1 MIIDAL
7 THVTPDGRWFSTA
20 HDASVDRLR
29 RELDACDVEAA
40 VVVALAGY
48 IPNDFVLDISLHDS
62 RLVPGCSIDPRRY
75 DAASFRAEFQ
85 GSPFR
90 VLKLHPRLNAYDPLD
105 PACLAILEELASW
118 PDPMPVWLCSLFHTP
133 GVALRKPPVE
143 TACELADRFP
153 ALQFVFLHAAGPSAL
168 SLAAALRPRL
178 NAYVDLSHTLV
189 TYAGSS
195 VDLDL
200 RWIAEHFDQRTLF
213 GSDFPEHAIATA
225 FDAFRARMCGL
236 AEEKSANL
244 LGRTAARLLGLE
256 PWTNATAG

>member
-29 RELDACDVEAA
+29 RELDASDVDAA
-40 VVVALAGY
+40 VVVALAGH
-48 IPNDFVLDISLHDS
+48 IPNDFVLEVSLHDP
-62 RLVPGCSIDPRRY
+62 RLLPGCSVDPRLY

-90 VLKLHPRLNAYDPLD
+90 VLKLHPRLNRYDPLD

-118 PDPMPVWLCSLFHTP
+118 SHPMPVWLCSLFHTP

-153 ALQFVFLHAAGPSAL
+153 ALQFVFLHGAGPLAL
-168 SLAAALRPRL
+168 QLAEALRERV
-178 NAYVDLSHTLV
+178 NAYIDLSMSLLR
-189 TYAGSS
+189 YAGSA
-195 VDLDL
+195 VALDH
-200 RWIAEHFDQRTLF
+200 RWLLARFDRRTMF
-213 GSDFPEHAIATA
+213 GSDFPEAGISEAQA
-225 FDAFRARMCGL
+225 ALRQAARELPDEKL
-236 AEEKSANL
+236 AHVAGGTL
-244 LGRTAARLLGLE
+244 ARLLRLS
-256 PWTNATAG
+256 